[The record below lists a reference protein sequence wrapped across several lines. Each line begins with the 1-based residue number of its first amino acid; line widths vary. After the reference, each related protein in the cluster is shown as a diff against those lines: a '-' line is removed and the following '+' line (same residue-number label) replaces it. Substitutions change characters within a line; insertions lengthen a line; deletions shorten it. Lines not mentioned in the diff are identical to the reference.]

1 MYKNFNIYSQKFNI
15 FNNFSKINIIFGA
28 NSSGKTTI
36 VNNLIE
42 IFSGKDKTAKI
53 NDMSISKDN
62 YNIINID
69 SEFQINE
76 LTKLTSKNINKIKI
90 QNIINDQNNFYLKE
104 ELSKFL
110 NSFQRKLDETINK
123 DSILKWEIKDQNIDD
138 LALNLIEGN
147 INASKSE
154 ENILYI
160 KEKISIENTKNI
172 IFIDDFDIYLNEEKT
187 LAILKLLESL
197 DAVIFLTTN
206 KPESLFYSYN
216 KYSNFVCKNVV
227 LKSLMS
233 ILEISDENNDIS
245 SYLLNNLYYET
256 LIHSL
261 NLDKI
266 IYSIGRLIVN
276 NNTNVVFKNECLQD
290 KVNIH
295 STNEAEYKLLMKIK
309 SNLDNY

>member
-42 IFSGKDKTAKI
+42 IFSGKDKAAKI
-53 NDMSISKDN
+53 NDMPISKDN

-90 QNIINDQNNFYLKE
+90 QNIINDQDNFYLKE

-187 LAILKLLESL
+187 LEILKLLESL

-216 KYSNFVCKNVV
+216 KYSNFVCKNLA

-233 ILEISDENNDIS
+233 ILEISDENTDIS

-256 LIHSL
+256 LIDSL

-295 STNEAEYKLLMKIK
+295 STNEAEYNLLMKIK